1 MKIDDIIASIALGLG
16 FVQIYDNFNRSDEVG
31 EESKHMLLLG
41 IITTSF
47 WLMYQSRRYGLNL
60 LTVNTSIALAVQIYV
75 LNRIVKNKMI
85 WFKG

>member
-1 MKIDDIIASIALGLG
+1 MKFDDIIASIALGLG

-31 EESKHMLLLG
+31 EESKHMIILG
-41 IITTSF
+41 IITTSL
-47 WLMYQSRRYGLNL
+47 WLTYQSRRYGFNL

-75 LNRIVKNKMI
+75 MSRIYKNKII

>member
-1 MKIDDIIASIALGLG
+1 MKIDDIISSIALGLG

-31 EESKHMLLLG
+31 EESKHMLILG
-41 IITTSF
+41 IITTSL
-47 WLMYQSRRYGLNL
+47 WLTYQSRRYGLNL

>member
-41 IITTSF
+41 IITTSL
-47 WLMYQSRRYGLNL
+47 WLTYQSRRYGVNL
-60 LTVNTSIALAVQIYV
+60 LTVNTSIALAVQVYVISRIY
-75 LNRIVKNKMI
+75 KNKRQI
-85 WFKG
+85 F

>member
-41 IITTSF
+41 IITTSL

-75 LNRIVKNKMI
+75 MSRIYKNKLI

>member
-31 EESKHMLLLG
+31 EESKHTLLLG
-41 IITTSF
+41 IITTSL
-47 WLMYQSRRYGLNL
+47 WLTYQSRRYGVNL

-75 LNRIVKNKMI
+75 MSRIYKNKMI

>member
-1 MKIDDIIASIALGLG
+1 MKIDDIISSIALGLG

-31 EESKHMLLLG
+31 EESKHMLILG
-41 IITTSF
+41 IITTAL
-47 WLMYQSRRYGLNL
+47 WLTYQYRKFGLNM
-60 LTVNTSIALAVQIYV
+60 LTINTSVALAVQIYV

>member
-1 MKIDDIIASIALGLG
+1 MKFDDIIASIALGLG

-31 EESKHMLLLG
+31 EESKHMILLG
-41 IITTSF
+41 IITTSL
-47 WLMYQSRRYGLNL
+47 WLTYQSRRDGFNL

-75 LNRIVKNKMI
+75 MSRIYKNKII

>member
-41 IITTSF
+41 IITTSL
-47 WLMYQSRRYGLNL
+47 WLTYQSRRYGVNL
-60 LTVNTSIALAVQIYV
+60 LTVNTSIALAVQVYVMSRIY
-75 LNRIVKNKMI
+75 KNKMI

>member
-41 IITTSF
+41 IITTSL
-47 WLMYQSRRYGLNL
+47 WLTYQSRRYGVNL

-75 LNRIVKNKMI
+75 MSRIYKNKMI

>member
-1 MKIDDIIASIALGLG
+1 MKVDDIIASIALGLG
-16 FVQIYDNFNRSDEVG
+16 FVQIYDNFNKSDEVG

-41 IITTSF
+41 IITTSL
-47 WLMYQSRRYGLNL
+47 WLTYQTRRYGLNL

-75 LNRIVKNKMI
+75 MSRIYKNKII

>member
-41 IITTSF
+41 IITTSL
-47 WLMYQSRRYGLNL
+47 WLTYQSRRYGVNL
-60 LTVNTSIALAVQIYV
+60 LTVNTSIALAVQVYVISRIY
-75 LNRIVKNKMI
+75 KNKLI

>member
-41 IITTSF
+41 IITTSL
-47 WLMYQSRRYGLNL
+47 WLTYQSRRYGLNL

-75 LNRIVKNKMI
+75 MSRIYKNKLI

>member
-16 FVQIYDNFNRSDEVG
+16 FVQIYDNFQRSDEVG
-31 EESKHMLLLG
+31 EESRHMLTIG
-41 IITTSF
+41 IITTAL
-47 WLMYQSRRYGLNL
+47 WLIYQTRRYGINL

-75 LNRIVKNKMI
+75 MTRITKNKLI

>member
-41 IITTSF
+41 IITTSL
-47 WLMYQSRRYGLNL
+47 WLTYQSRR
-60 LTVNTSIALAVQIYV
+60 
-75 LNRIVKNKMI
+75 
-85 WFKG
+85 

>member
-41 IITTSF
+41 IITTSL
-47 WLMYQSRRYGLNL
+47 WLTYQSRRYGLNL
-60 LTVNTSIALAVQIYV
+60 LTVNTSIALAVQVYVMSRIY
-75 LNRIVKNKMI
+75 KNKLI

>member
-41 IITTSF
+41 IITTSL

-60 LTVNTSIALAVQIYV
+60 LTVNTSIALAVQVYVMSRIY
-75 LNRIVKNKMI
+75 KNKLI

>member
-41 IITTSF
+41 IITTSL
-47 WLMYQSRRYGLNL
+47 WLTYQSRKYGVNL

-75 LNRIVKNKMI
+75 MSRIYKNKLI

>member
-1 MKIDDIIASIALGLG
+1 MKIDDIISSIALGLG

-41 IITTSF
+41 IITTSL
-47 WLMYQSRRYGLNL
+47 WLTYQSRRYGVNL
-60 LTVNTSIALAVQIYV
+60 LTVNTSIALAVQVYVMSRIY
-75 LNRIVKNKMI
+75 KNKLI

>member
-16 FVQIYDNFNRSDEVG
+16 FVQIYDNFQRSDEVG
-31 EESKHMLLLG
+31 EESRHMLTIG
-41 IITTSF
+41 IITTAL
-47 WLMYQSRRYGLNL
+47 WLKYQTLRYGINL

-75 LNRIVKNKMI
+75 MTRITKNKII